1 MVERPFFPAAAAF
14 IVFTLGPA
22 CGPGVDLRQA
32 LKVTDVISG
41 YYDDG
46 LKDGKNYLVPS
57 VTFRLENS
65 SPSSLT
71 GLELT
76 VAYWRDGEDGEWDST
91 LVRSIGND
99 TIKAGGK
106 SDPVTVRC
114 QVGYTLEEPRA
125 DLFAHSLFKDVTA
138 KIFARRAGTIV
149 PIGEVRLE
157 HQILPHVKSASGRP

>member
-1 MVERPFFPAAAAF
+1 MVRRLLLLAAL
-14 IVFTLGPA
+14 VVLTCGWA
-22 CGPGVDLRQA
+22 CGPQVDLHQA
-32 LKVTDVISG
+32 LRVTDVVSG

-57 VTFRLENS
+57 VTFRLENTS
-65 SPSSLT
+65 ATNLT

-76 VAYWRDGEDGEWDST
+76 VAYWRADQDGEWEST

-106 SDPVTVRC
+106 SDPITVRC
-114 QVGYTLEEPRA
+114 RVGYTLEEPRA
-125 DLFAHSLFKDVTA
+125 DLFAHSLFKEVTA

-149 PIGEVRLE
+149 PIGEVKLE
-157 HQILPHVKSASGRP
+157 HNIIPHVKSATGRP